1 MHPIRRMPLLCLLTV
16 ALILA
21 SCARNSAPPTAVP
34 LPPAA
39 PVPLTDADLNAD
51 AARAYRTQVDYTP
64 NDATYFDLI
73 NGKLP
78 LADAELTL
86 LEQQGFVLSERWTWQ
101 RFVEAYAWIYWQD
114 LPVLVTT
121 DSLLHTVHQSYDD
134 LLKDLEQAILIPQ
147 LRTILTST
155 AAQVAAQSGANT
167 DLALVPLYADVA
179 IYLQTAVALLD
190 GEPGQTATVTA
201 YVDLATAASSY
212 RDVTLFGGPR
222 TVDFSL
228 FKPRGH
234 YAGVTA
240 LEIYFR
246 AMTWLAQVDF
256 RFIEYDPLTSEPLV
270 NPSQIVA
277 AVVLH
282 NALDAAAQR
291 QAWANF
297 NGLFEVLVGRSDNM
311 ALPDLDRFLTDLAL
325 TVPADVLAV
334 DPATLLTQLTE
345 HDYGQQRITGQ
356 LLYRHVDN
364 TSAEPIGRPVSFLFM
379 GQRFAIDSYITGNVV
394 YDRVLVDDEPVLRP
408 LPSPLD
414 IAYALGNDRA
424 ATHLTAELAT
434 YPYGGALAGLRQQ
447 VDGLS
452 PDFWA
457 GSFYNRWLGL
467 IRTLNTATLGAD
479 YPQSMQTAAWAD
491 KMLQTQLAAWTQLR
505 HDNILY
511 VKQSFTTAMI
521 ACEYPAGYVEP
532 YPAFYQ
538 QLNELAT
545 GSAAAVRALDVAAQG
560 DYAQSVKER
569 ALTYFTALESI
580 SAQLQTLAEKELRL
594 AEFTPTEE
602 LFLRSIVK
610 LKENLQI
617 AGCGGPTFEDQW
629 DGWYM
634 NLFYSR
640 DDNPSLIA

>member
-1 MHPIRRMPLLCLLTV
+1 M
-16 ALILA
+16 
-21 SCARNSAPPTAVP
+21 
-34 LPPAA
+34 
-39 PVPLTDADLNAD
+39 NAD
-51 AARAYRTQVDYTP
+51 TARAYRTQVDYTP

-240 LEIYFR
+240 LENYFR

-282 NALDAAAQR
+282 NALDAAGQR
-291 QAWANF
+291 QAWADF
-297 NGLFEVLVGRSDNM
+297 NGIFEVLVGRSDNM
-311 ALPDLDRFLTDLAL
+311 TLPDLDRFLADLGLAG
-325 TVPADVLAV
+325 PADVLAV
-334 DPATLLTQLTE
+334 DSATLLTQLTE
-345 HDYGQQRITGQ
+345 HDYGQQR
-356 LLYRHVDN
+356 
-364 TSAEPIGRPVSFLFM
+364 
-379 GQRFAIDSYITGNVV
+379 
-394 YDRVLVDDEPVLRP
+394 
-408 LPSPLD
+408 
-414 IAYALGNDRA
+414 
-424 ATHLTAELAT
+424 
-434 YPYGGALAGLRQQ
+434 
-447 VDGLS
+447 
-452 PDFWA
+452 
-457 GSFYNRWLGL
+457 
-467 IRTLNTATLGAD
+467 
-479 YPQSMQTAAWAD
+479 
-491 KMLQTQLAAWTQLR
+491 
-505 HDNILY
+505 
-511 VKQSFTTAMI
+511 
-521 ACEYPAGYVEP
+521 
-532 YPAFYQ
+532 
-538 QLNELAT
+538 
-545 GSAAAVRALDVAAQG
+545 
-560 DYAQSVKER
+560 
-569 ALTYFTALESI
+569 
-580 SAQLQTLAEKELRL
+580 
-594 AEFTPTEE
+594 
-602 LFLRSIVK
+602 
-610 LKENLQI
+610 
-617 AGCGGPTFEDQW
+617 
-629 DGWYM
+629 
-634 NLFYSR
+634 
-640 DDNPSLIA
+640 